1 MTHTE
6 FYAAFKK
13 YTVAEHCITRNS
25 VQYVLVEKKAGY
37 RKICTIYLSIKIIQA
52 QKTEDR
58 KDVH

>member
-25 VQYVLVEKKAGY
+25 VQYVLVEKKQDIEKY
-37 RKICTIYLSIKIIQA
+37 VLFIYQ
-52 QKTEDR
+52 
-58 KDVH
+58 